1 MTMSQTALP
10 LPRPLLNWI
19 EQVKSLPKGVHQTA
33 YQIEGL
39 HLSVGCETR
48 AQLQWIEQKLAP
60 MELKDGRAQV
70 RGFHV
75 EIASDCF
82 LAAQLQEILFRE
94 NIEHRRMSVG
104 GLRLW
109 RIPVGD
115 QMDLCCRPSQGLI
128 WLIDRAAG
136 VLTVLSSPRTS
147 YAQAEAHAAVRVVIT
162 SHLHD
167 QGWHTF
173 HAGAVHHDGATRL
186 IIGNGGKGKTSL
198 VMAYLSA
205 GARFVANERILL
217 KLDGDQIRAQ
227 PFPMPILVGLGTAM
241 QYPEIESYVTHSER
255 LLAPPMRFA
264 RKRVKGV
271 ERAHWPSLPDKI
283 TLLPYELDKIFEQHS
298 CHPGGVIQGV
308 ILPQISPGA
317 PPCAR
322 PTQAADLR
330 KTVSGNYMPERK
342 EKHYPD
348 WLPLGFRP
356 RATEDASA
364 VIETLCQQAG
374 AGVEFFDTG
383 AAKNLLA
390 STMDCLGA

>member
-1 MTMSQTALP
+1 MSQTALT
-10 LPRPLLNWI
+10 LSRPLLNWI
-19 EQVKSLPKGVHQTA
+19 AQVQSLPKGAHRAQ

-39 HLSVGCETR
+39 HLSLACETR

-60 MELKDGRAQV
+60 MELNDGRAQV

-94 NIEHRRMSVG
+94 NIEHRRMSMG

-109 RIPVGD
+109 RIPLGD

-128 WLIDRAAG
+128 WLVDRAAG

-198 VMAYLSA
+198 IMAFLSA

-217 KLDGDQIRAQ
+217 KRDGDQIRAQ
-227 PFPMPILVGLGTAM
+227 PFPMPVLVGLGTAM

-264 RKRVKGV
+264 RKRVKSV
-271 ERAHWPSLPDKI
+271 PRSHWATLPDKI
-283 TLLPYELDKIFEQHS
+283 TLLPYELEQIFPQS
-298 CHPGGVIQGV
+298 PCRPGGVVQGV
-308 ILPQISPGA
+308 ILPQIQPNA
-317 PPCAR
+317 PHCVRAAE
-322 PTQAADLR
+322 QAELR
-330 KTVSGNYMPERK
+330 KTVAGNYMPERK

-348 WLPLGFRP
+348 WLPLGFQP
-356 RATEDASA
+356 RGAENADP
-364 VIETLCQQAG
+364 VIEPLCQQAG
-374 AGVEFFDTG
+374 ARVEFFDAQG
-383 AAKNLLA
+383 AQSLLGA
-390 STMDCLGA
+390 TMDYLG

>member
-1 MTMSQTALP
+1 MIMSQTALP

-19 EQVKSLPKGVHQTA
+19 KQVQALPKGTHQA
-33 YQIEGL
+33 QYQIEGL
-39 HLSVGCETR
+39 HLSLACETR
-48 AQLQWIEQKLAP
+48 AQQQWIEQKLAP
-60 MELKDGRAQV
+60 MDLHDGRPQV

-75 EIASDCF
+75 DVVSDCF
-82 LAAQLQEILFRE
+82 LAAQLQGILFRE
-94 NIEHRRMSVG
+94 NIEHRRMSMG

-128 WLIDRAAG
+128 WLVDRAAG

-198 VMAYLSA
+198 IMAFLSA

-217 KLDGDQIRAQ
+217 KRDGDQIRAQ
-227 PFPMPILVGLGTAM
+227 PFPMPVLVGLGTAM

-264 RKRVKGV
+264 RKRVKSV

-283 TLLPYELDKIFEQHS
+283 TLLPYELEQIFPQS
-298 CHPGGVIQGV
+298 PCHPGGVVQGV
-308 ILPQISPGA
+308 ILPQIRPDA
-317 PPCAR
+317 PHCVRVAE
-322 PTQAADLR
+322 QAELN
-330 KTVSGNYMPERK
+330 KTVAGNYMPERK

-348 WLPLGFRP
+348 WLPLGGQP
-356 RATEDASA
+356 RTAEDATP
-364 VIETLCQQAG
+364 VIDALCQQAG
-374 AGVEFFDTG
+374 ARVEFFDAK
-383 AAKNLLA
+383 AAQSLLN
-390 STMDCLGA
+390 STTECLG